1 MVLQSWPE
9 DNNGSSATFTFFRD
23 KPRWSRQGMLL
34 TYTVSPTATDD
45 HLAKEGIRGTIKIVY
60 MNIWFDEFDSSANS
74 IRMEHGIKGKRQW
87 MWHGMLLTYAMSPMA
102 INDQLTRDVVR
113 EASCSSMFRQLYL
126 EANEAYAKPSRLH
139 T

>member
-45 HLAKEGIRGTIKIVY
+45 HLA
-60 MNIWFDEFDSSANS
+60 WD
-74 IRMEHGIKGKRQW
+74 
-87 MWHGMLLTYAMSPMA
+87 AM
-102 INDQLTRDVVR
+102 R
-113 EASCSSMFRQLYL
+113 EASWSSTFRLLYL
-126 EANEAYAKPSRLH
+126 KAKKEYVEPSRFTTTQSAPTMTMLQPWPEDNNGNSP
-139 T
+139 TFTFF